1 VGKVKKVSYSQYS
14 QWDKCPYK
22 WKLNYIDN
30 LRQFTDSI
38 HTMFGTSM
46 HEVLQ
51 TYLTVMYNDTVKMAD
66 ALPLE
71 KMLLTR
77 MKRNYQQIM
86 EKNGGE
92 VFCEQSDM
100 EEFYKHGLLI
110 LDWFKKRRGNYFS
123 KKGYELVGIE
133 VPINYDL
140 PNDVKFIGYIDVLLY
155 NTVTQKYKII
165 DIKTS
170 TMGWNKYQKA
180 DKNKTDQLL
189 LYKQFYGAQHDIPL
203 DKIDVEYFIV
213 KRKLYEGLDFPQKR
227 VQKFSPANGKPSINK
242 VVNNLNQFLQESFI
256 DGEYNTD
263 HTYIQRPSKKNCK
276 YCEFNQTEHCD
287 VGVK

>member
-1 VGKVKKVSYSQYS
+1 VKKVSYSQYS

-110 LDWFKKRRGNYFS
+110 LDWFKKRRGSYFS

>member
-1 VGKVKKVSYSQYS
+1 
-14 QWDKCPYK
+14 
-22 WKLNYIDN
+22 
-30 LRQFTDSI
+30 
-38 HTMFGTSM
+38 
-46 HEVLQ
+46 
-51 TYLTVMYNDTVKMAD
+51 
-66 ALPLE
+66 
-71 KMLLTR
+71 
-77 MKRNYQQIM
+77 M

-170 TMGWNKYQKA
+170 TMVGINIRN

-227 VQKFSPANGKPSINK
+227 VQKFSPINGKPSINK

>member
-1 VGKVKKVSYSQYS
+1 VKKVSYSQYS

>member
-1 VGKVKKVSYSQYS
+1 M
-14 QWDKCPYK
+14 
-22 WKLNYIDN
+22 
-30 LRQFTDSI
+30 I
-38 HTMFGTSM
+38 H
-46 HEVLQ
+46 
-51 TYLTVMYNDTVKMAD
+51 VKMAD
-66 ALPLE
+66 VLPLE

-170 TMGWNKYQKA
+170 TMGWNKYMKA
-180 DKNKTDQLL
+180 DKNKTNQLL
-189 LYKQFYGAQHDIPL
+189 LYKKFFSQEREIPI
-203 DKIDVEYFIV
+203 DKIEVEYLIL
-213 KRKLYEGLDFPQKR
+213 KRKLYENIAYPQKR
-227 VQKFSPANGKPSINK
+227 IQVFTPASGTPSINK
-242 VVNNLNQFLQESFI
+242 VMTRLQEFMEECYDEDGNII
-256 DGEYNTD
+256 DNDYQKCEK
-263 HTYIQRPSKKNCK
+263 HKKCRLCK
-276 YCEFNQTEHCD
+276 D
-287 VGVK
+287 L